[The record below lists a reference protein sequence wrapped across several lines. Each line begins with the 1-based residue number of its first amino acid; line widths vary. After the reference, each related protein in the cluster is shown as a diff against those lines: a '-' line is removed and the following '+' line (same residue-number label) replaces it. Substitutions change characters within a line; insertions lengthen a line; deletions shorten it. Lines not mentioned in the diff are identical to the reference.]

1 MSDNIQD
8 YDLKDELIAERKVGY
23 FEQPSDMA
31 NWIYKTIIN
40 IDKFSLLV
48 GKTICWIT
56 VPLFL
61 CMAYEVVARKF
72 FLSPTYWAYDMSRF
86 FYGAMFMIGSG
97 YALSR
102 GVPVSYTHLTLPTK
116 RIV

>member
-23 FEQPSDMA
+23 FEQPSDMP

-61 CMAYEVVARKF
+61 CMAY
-72 FLSPTYWAYDMSRF
+72 
-86 FYGAMFMIGSG
+86 
-97 YALSR
+97 
-102 GVPVSYTHLTLPTK
+102 
-116 RIV
+116 